1 MPWPLPRSQG
11 SLSIELCILKG
22 TRGGLHITAQL
33 NPIGGEIGVLVLVWG
48 GLSKASPIGCI
59 LGGRK
64 PREELKVPKMNQGQ
78 RRQIT
83 VSIQISF
90 W

>member
-1 MPWPLPRSQG
+1 MPRSQG

-48 GLSKASPIGCI
+48 GAQQGVPLSKA
-59 LGGRK
+59 
-64 PREELKVPKMNQGQ
+64 PREELKVLKMNQGQ
-78 RRQIT
+78 VRKMT
-83 VSIQISF
+83 NSIEI
-90 W
+90 